1 MDEATLALTAMTGL
15 ILITFLG
22 FMVWAI
28 RTGQFK
34 NIESAKYQL
43 FRDTRKP
50 DISRRGSEN
59 DPETQGG
66 ERS

>member
-22 FMVWAI
+22 FLIWAI

-34 NIESAKYQL
+34 NIENAKYQL
-43 FRDTRKP
+43 FRDSRKT

-59 DPETQGG
+59 DPGTQGG
-66 ERS
+66 EQS